1 MDLETLKELF
11 TAHLGPIQRD
21 ISELQKGQLQL
32 IEISKTQVKH
42 DMEID
47 DIKKDV
53 DNCTKRVEN
62 IKETKNNRL
71 WEVTKLGIASLVGG
85 IIAKIF

>member
-11 TAHLGPIQRD
+11 AAHLNPIQKD

-32 IEISKTQVKH
+32 IEIIKIQTKH
-42 DMEID
+42 DIEIK

-53 DNCTKRVEN
+53 DECSERVEN

-71 WEVTKLGIASLVGG
+71 WEVTKLGLAGFIGA